1 MNRSKPRRKRGVVL
15 TSEGLAKFQEAKSEA
30 EFEENSGNRYT
41 LEALSNRTG
50 LAIDTLMK
58 VFHSKVKVDKQ
69 TLRCCFRTFNLDLKK
84 SDYYYP
90 EPEIEEIE
98 ESDPTKLSLKQK
110 PEFPEGQ
117 VPLDSIFYVEQP
129 WIESECCRAILQPG
143 ALLRIKAPRRMG
155 KTSLMARVLHQATKL
170 GYRTVPLSFQLA
182 ERGVFQDLDKFLQW
196 FCASVG
202 LGLQLPNRVGDYW
215 DDLFGNK
222 ISCKM
227 YFESYLL
234 AQTEQPLVL
243 GLDDVDRLFQYPELA
258 DEFFGLLRT
267 WHEEAKNR
275 DIWKRLRLVVL
286 HSTEVYIPLSVNKS
300 PFNVGIPIEISPFT
314 SEQVLDLARRH
325 GLDWLEEQAEQLMV
339 LVGGNAYLV
348 RVALYHIWRQEVT
361 LEQLLH
367 KSFTSARE
375 IYGEHLRQ
383 QSLHL
388 KQYPELVKA
397 FEKVITT
404 LKPVELDL
412 VQAFK
417 LQSMGLVHLQGNH
430 ATPSCQ
436 LYAQY
441 FRNYA

>member
-1 MNRSKPRRKRGVVL
+1 MNQAKSKRRRGVFL
-15 TSEGLAKFQEAKSEA
+15 TSEGLAKFQEAKSRVEL
-30 EFEENSGNRYT
+30 EENSGKRYT
-41 LEALSNRTG
+41 LEELSNHTS

-58 VFHSKVKVDKQ
+58 VFHSKKVDKQ
-69 TLRCCFRTFNLDLKK
+69 TLHRCFQAFNLVLED
-84 SDYYYP
+84 SDFYYP
-90 EPEIEEIE
+90 EDIEEPDTTPAA
-98 ESDPTKLSLKQK
+98 SNPK

-129 WIESECCRAILQPG
+129 AIESECYRSIVQPG

-155 KTSLMARVLHQATKL
+155 KTSLMARILYQAAEWD
-170 GYRTVPLSFQLA
+170 YRTVPLSLQLA
-182 ERGVFQDLDKFLQW
+182 ERDVFQDLDKFLQW

-202 LGLQLPNRVGDYW
+202 LGLQLPNRVEDHW
-215 DDLFGNK
+215 DDLFGSK

-227 YFESYLL
+227 YFEGYLL

-267 WHEEAKNR
+267 WHEESKNR
-275 DIWKRLRLVVL
+275 DIWKRLRLVVV

-300 PFNVGIPIEISPFT
+300 PFNVGIPIELPLFT
-314 SEQVLDLARRH
+314 SEQVQDLAKRH
-325 GLDWLEEQAEQLMV
+325 GLDWSEQQVQQLMT

-348 RVALYHIWRQEVT
+348 RVALYHICRQEVT

-367 KSFTSARE
+367 QPFDPAKA
-375 IYGEHLRQ
+375 IYNEHLRQ

-388 KQYPELVKA
+388 KQHPELVKA
-397 FEKVITT
+397 FDKVITT
-404 LKPVELDL
+404 SKSVELDL
-412 VQAFK
+412 IQAFK
-417 LQSMGLVHLQGNH
+417 LQSMGLVHLQGNQ
-430 ATPSCQ
+430 ARPSCQ

-441 FRNYA
+441 FRTW

>member
-1 MNRSKPRRKRGVVL
+1 MNRPKNRRKRGVVL
-15 TSEGLAKFQEAKSEA
+15 TSEGLAKFQEAKSNA
-30 EFEENSGNRYT
+30 EFAENSGNRYT
-41 LEALSNRTG
+41 LEDLSHRTG

-69 TLRCCFRTFNLDLKK
+69 TLHCCFRTFALVLKER
-84 SDYYYP
+84 DYYYP
-90 EPEIEEIE
+90 EDIE
-98 ESDPTKLSLKQK
+98 ESDPTQTASNQK

-129 WIESECCRAILQPG
+129 VIESECYKAIVQPG
-143 ALLRIKAPRRMG
+143 ALVRIKAPRRMG
-155 KTSLMARVLHQATKL
+155 KTSLMVRILHQAAEL
-170 GYRTVPLSFQLA
+170 NYRTVPLSLQLA
-182 ERGVFQDLDKFLQW
+182 ERVVLQDLDRFLQW

-202 LGLQLPNRVGDYW
+202 LGLQLPNRVENYW
-215 DDLFGNK
+215 DDLFGSK
-222 ISCKM
+222 ISCKI
-227 YFESYLL
+227 YFERYLL

-275 DIWKRLRLVVL
+275 DIWKRLRLIVV

-300 PFNVGIPIEISPFT
+300 PFNVGIPIEMPLFT
-314 SEQVLDLARRH
+314 SEQVQESARRH
-325 GLDWLEEQAEQLMV
+325 GLDWSEQQVQQLMA
-339 LVGGNAYLV
+339 LVGGNPYLV
-348 RVALYHIWRQEVT
+348 QVTLYHIWRQEVT

-367 KSFTSARE
+367 KPFDSTKT
-375 IYGEHLRQ
+375 IYSEHLRQ

-397 FEKVITT
+397 FDKIITT
-404 LKPVELDL
+404 SRPVELDL

-417 LQSMGLVHLQGNH
+417 LQSMGLVHLQGNQ
-430 ATPSCQ
+430 ARPSCQ
-436 LYAQY
+436 LYVQY
-441 FRNYA
+441 FRSW

>member
-1 MNRSKPRRKRGVVL
+1 MNRPKPRRKRGVVL

-69 TLRCCFRTFNLDLKK
+69 TLRCCFRTFNLDLQK

-90 EPEIEEIE
+90 EPEIDEVEEL
-98 ESDPTKLSLKQK
+98 DPKKLLLKQK

-129 WIESECCRAILQPG
+129 WIESECYRAILQPG

-170 GYRTVPLSFQLA
+170 GYRSVPLSFQLA

-202 LGLQLPNRVGDYW
+202 LGLQLPNRVEEYW

-325 GLDWLEEQAEQLMV
+325 GLDWLEQQAEQLMV
-339 LVGGNAYLV
+339 LLGGNAYLV

-397 FEKVITT
+397 FEKVITIS
-404 LKPVELDL
+404 KPVELDL

-430 ATPSCQ
+430 ATASCQ
-436 LYAQY
+436 LYAHY

>member
-1 MNRSKPRRKRGVVL
+1 MNEAKRKRRRGVVL
-15 TSEGLAKFQEAKSEA
+15 TSEGLAKLQEAKSRVEL
-30 EFEENSGNRYT
+30 EENLGKRYT
-41 LEALSNRTG
+41 LEELNHRTG

-58 VFHSKVKVDKQ
+58 IFRQDKVDKQ
-69 TLRCCFRTFNLDLKK
+69 SLHCCFQAFNLVLEDN
-84 SDYYYP
+84 SDYCHP
-90 EPEIEEIE
+90 EDIE
-98 ESDPTKLSLKQK
+98 ESDPTPAPSNPE

-129 WIESECCRAILQPG
+129 EIESGYNAIVQPG

-155 KTSLMARVLHQATKL
+155 KTSLMARILHQAAEL
-170 GYRTVPLSFQLA
+170 NYRTVSLSLQLA
-182 ERGVFQDLDKFLQW
+182 EICALQNLDKFLQW

-202 LGLQLPNRVGDYW
+202 LGLGLPNRVEDHW
-215 DDLFGNK
+215 DDLFGSK

-234 AQTEQPLVL
+234 TQTEQPLVL

-275 DIWKRLRLVVL
+275 DIWKRLRLVVA

-300 PFNVGIPIEISPFT
+300 PFNVGIPIELPPFT
-314 SEQVLDLARRH
+314 NKQVQDLAKRH
-325 GLDWLEEQAEQLMV
+325 GLDWSEQQVQQLMA

-348 RVALYHIWRQEVT
+348 RVALYHICRQEVT

-367 KSFTSARE
+367 QSFDCAKA
-375 IYGEHLRQ
+375 IYKEHLRQ
-383 QSLHL
+383 QSLYL

-397 FEKVITT
+397 FDKVITT
-404 LKPVELDL
+404 SKSVELDL

-417 LQSMGLVHLQGNH
+417 LQSMGLVNLQGNQ
-430 ATPSCQ
+430 ARPSCQ
-436 LYAQY
+436 LYTQY
-441 FRNYA
+441 FRTESGRW